1 MRRRYRRASD
11 SLSLPLPRFLLE
23 PPPPSLLLVPRHK
36 TRRPRLEPGEGGGV
50 CVYKIFTT
58 NTHGAPYRVCA
69 TIIRPFVLDNGV
81 ESKVYRILHC
91 LVPILR
97 AITRDTLDYQR

>member
-1 MRRRYRRASD
+1 M
-11 SLSLPLPRFLLE
+11 
-23 PPPPSLLLVPRHK
+23 
-36 TRRPRLEPGEGGGV
+36 
-50 CVYKIFTT
+50 YKIFTT